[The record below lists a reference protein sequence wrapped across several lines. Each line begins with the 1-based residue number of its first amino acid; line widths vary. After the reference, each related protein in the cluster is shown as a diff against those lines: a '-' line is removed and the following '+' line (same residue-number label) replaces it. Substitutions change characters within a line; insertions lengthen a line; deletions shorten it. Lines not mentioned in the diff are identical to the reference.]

1 MDVLIISI
9 LSYLMGSVPF
19 GFIGRILNKLWI
31 KKDLENIFS
40 YREKVI
46 KDLFSTEQYKAY
58 T

>member
-1 MDVLIISI
+1 MKNGVEIKDRIM
-9 LSYLMGSVPF
+9 YSVPF